1 MFFFQL
7 QVETPMLQELLDANP
22 PLKESVESSFKRQA
36 IPRLGKVH
44 EIAAPVAFLVSDDAS
59 YITGTDF
66 LVDGG
71 LVLAKNHG

>member
-36 IPRLGKVH
+36 IPRLGKVS
-44 EIAAPVAFLVSDDAS
+44 EIAGPVSFLVSDDAS

-71 LVLAKNHG
+71 LVLVKNHG